1 MAHLDLANLR
11 TTLLDDT
18 QLAALALH
26 RTFAGHLPVSSGHLV
41 VCDPLVQAE
50 APALADY
57 TAPLGRHP
65 VEIIVHSGRP
75 ALAVVWFKPREA
87 LTASALH
94 WQMARWTTQDL
105 TGLDEDSFIGYPVD
119 AGIGCFMDTDTQQAL
134 LALIERADGDED
146 NAWSDAL
153 IDHDGLD
160 EGAEYRP
167 WGEDSPHGLVV
178 FTSGW
183 GDGVYPSYWALD
195 TSGIPAALVTD
206 FLCIQGG
213 DGRDEREI
221 ADQAYRDSLPP
232 DEAEALARL
241 VAAVERD
248 DPDALHVLLKDAPQ
262 RANQIE
268 PGCGGTA
275 LYEAIRLDRPQALR
289 VLLQGGELPT
299 MPERLH
305 EQGDRLSGLRAVPE
319 EAAQRGVDG
328 GSGST
333 RRCGRTATGRT
344 ATPQLLGPAVPPEL
358 TGAGKQQRRA
368 WPGATV
374 SRIGGAVAGRCLSP
388 HPPPARPVHWP

>member
-1 MAHLDLANLR
+1 LPKTTLPLPSASGTVGTFTALGAAMAHLDLANLR
-11 TTLLDDT
+11 TCLLDDT
-18 QLAALALH
+18 QLAAVALH
-26 RTFAGHLPVSSGHLV
+26 RTFAGHLPVSSGQLV

-65 VEIIVHSGRP
+65 VEIIMHSGRP

-87 LTASALH
+87 LTATALH

-134 LALIERADGDED
+134 LALIEQADGDED
-146 NAWSDAL
+146 GEWSDAL

-195 TSGIPAALVTD
+195 TSGIPVALVTD

-221 ADQAYRDSLPP
+221 ADQAYRDNLPAA
-232 DEAEALARL
+232 EAEALARL

-248 DPDALHVLLKDAPQ
+248 DTEALQDLLKGAPQ

-289 VLLQGGELPT
+289 VLLQGGALPA

-305 EQGDRLSGLRAVPE
+305 MSKVTGYLDYARFLKKPRSAELMAVLEAPVVAEPTLAALPRRSFWDRLF
-319 EAAQRGVDG
+319 
-328 GSGST
+328 
-333 RRCGRTATGRT
+333 GRN
-344 ATPQLLGPAVPPEL
+344 
-358 TGAGKQQRRA
+358 
-368 WPGATV
+368 
-374 SRIGGAVAGRCLSP
+374 
-388 HPPPARPVHWP
+388 

>member
-18 QLAALALH
+18 QLAAMALH

-134 LALIERADGDED
+134 LALIEQADGDEGSE
-146 NAWSDAL
+146 WSDAL

-167 WGEDSPHGLVV
+167 LGRGL
-178 FTSGW
+178 TAW
-183 GDGVYPSYWALD
+183 
-195 TSGIPAALVTD
+195 T
-206 FLCIQGG
+206 
-213 DGRDEREI
+213 GRI
-221 ADQAYRDSLPP
+221 HQ
-232 DEAEALARL
+232 RL
-241 VAAVERD
+241 GR
-248 DPDALHVLLKDAPQ
+248 
-262 RANQIE
+262 R
-268 PGCGGTA
+268 
-275 LYEAIRLDRPQALR
+275 
-289 VLLQGGELPT
+289 
-299 MPERLH
+299 
-305 EQGDRLSGLRAVPE
+305 RLSE
-319 EAAQRGVDG
+319 
-328 GSGST
+328 
-333 RRCGRTATGRT
+333 
-344 ATPQLLGPAVPPEL
+344 LLG
-358 TGAGKQQRRA
+358 AGYLRR
-368 WPGATV
+368 
-374 SRIGGAVAGRCLSP
+374 SGRSG
-388 HPPPARPVHWP
+388 HRFPVHPGR

>member
-18 QLAALALH
+18 QLAAVALH
-26 RTFAGHLPVSSGHLV
+26 RTLAGHLPVSSGHLV

-57 TAPLGRHP
+57 IAPAGRHP

-75 ALAVVWFKPREA
+75 ALAVAWFKPRQA

-105 TGLDEDSFIGYPVD
+105 TGLDDDSFIGYPVD
-119 AGIGCFMDTDTQQAL
+119 AGIGCFMDTGTQQAL
-134 LALIERADGDED
+134 LALIEQTAGDED
-146 NAWSDAL
+146 SAWSDAL

-178 FTSGW
+178 FTTGW

-195 TSGIPAALVTD
+195 TSGHPVALVTD
-206 FLCIQGG
+206 FLCIQNG

-232 DEAEALARL
+232 EEAEALARL

-248 DPDALHVLLKDAPQ
+248 DADALRVLLEEAPQ

-275 LYEAIRLDRPQALR
+275 LFEAIRLDRPQALR
-289 VLLQGGELPT
+289 VLLQGAALPA

-305 EQGDRLSGLRAVPE
+305 MNKVTRYLDYARFLKKPRSAELMAVLEAPIVAVEPPSAAPRRRSFWDRLF
-319 EAAQRGVDG
+319 
-328 GSGST
+328 
-333 RRCGRTATGRT
+333 GRN
-344 ATPQLLGPAVPPEL
+344 
-358 TGAGKQQRRA
+358 
-368 WPGATV
+368 
-374 SRIGGAVAGRCLSP
+374 
-388 HPPPARPVHWP
+388 

>member
-18 QLAALALH
+18 QLAAVALH

-65 VEIIVHSGRP
+65 VEIVVHSGRP

-87 LTASALH
+87 LTATALH

-134 LALIERADGDED
+134 LALIERADGDEGGE
-146 NAWSDAL
+146 WSDAL

-160 EGAEYRP
+160 EGTEYRP

-195 TSGIPAALVTD
+195 TSGIPVALVTD

-232 DEAEALARL
+232 EEAEALARL

-248 DPDALHVLLKDAPQ
+248 DANALRDLLKDAPQ

-275 LYEAIRLDRPQALR
+275 VFEAIRLDRPEALR
-289 VLLQGGELPT
+289 VLLQGGALPA

-305 EQGDRLSGLRAVPE
+305 MSKVTSYLDYARFLKKPRSAELMAVLEAPVIAEPTPAAPPRRGFWVRLF
-319 EAAQRGVDG
+319 
-328 GSGST
+328 
-333 RRCGRTATGRT
+333 GRN
-344 ATPQLLGPAVPPEL
+344 
-358 TGAGKQQRRA
+358 
-368 WPGATV
+368 
-374 SRIGGAVAGRCLSP
+374 
-388 HPPPARPVHWP
+388 

>member
-11 TTLLDDT
+11 TCLLDDT
-18 QLAALALH
+18 QLAAVALA
-26 RTFAGHLPVSSGHLV
+26 RSFAGSLPVSSGHLV

-57 TAPLGRHP
+57 TAPVGLHP

-75 ALAVVWFKPREA
+75 ALAVVWFKPRQA
-87 LTASALH
+87 LAVSALH

-134 LALIERADGDED
+134 LALIDQGDE
-146 NAWSDAL
+146 AWSDAL

-167 WGEDSPHGLVV
+167 WGQDSPHGLVV

-195 TSGIPAALVTD
+195 TSGIPVALVTD
-206 FLCIQGG
+206 FLCIEGG

-221 ADQAYRDSLPP
+221 ADQAYRDSLAPE
-232 DEAEALARL
+232 EAEALAQL
-241 VAAVERD
+241 VAAVKRD
-248 DPDALHVLLKDAPQ
+248 DADALRALLKDAPQ

-275 LYEAIRLDRPQALR
+275 LFEAIRLDRPQALR
-289 VLLQGGELPT
+289 ALLQGAALPA
-299 MPERLH
+299 MPQSLH
-305 EQGDRLSGLRAVPE
+305 TSKVTSYLDYARILKKPRSAGLMAVL
-319 EAAQRGVDG
+319 EAPVIAR
-328 GSGST
+328 
-333 RRCGRTATGRT
+333 
-344 ATPQLLGPAVPPEL
+344 P
-358 TGAGKQQRRA
+358 
-368 WPGATV
+368 ATV
-374 SRIGGAVAGRCLSP
+374 EQ
-388 HPPPARPVHWP
+388 ARPGFWARLFGRR

>member
-1 MAHLDLANLR
+1 M
-11 TTLLDDT
+11 
-18 QLAALALH
+18 
-26 RTFAGHLPVSSGHLV
+26 
-41 VCDPLVQAE
+41 
-50 APALADY
+50 
-57 TAPLGRHP
+57 
-65 VEIIVHSGRP
+65 HSGRP

-134 LALIERADGDED
+134 LALIEQANGDED
-146 NAWSDAL
+146 SAWSDAL

-195 TSGIPAALVTD
+195 TSGIPVALVTD

-221 ADQAYRDSLPP
+221 ADQAYRDNLPP
-232 DEAEALARL
+232 EEAEALARL
-241 VAAVERD
+241 VEAVERD
-248 DPDALHVLLKDAPQ
+248 DADALRDLLKDAPQ

-275 LYEAIRLDRPQALR
+275 VFEAIRQDRPEALR
-289 VLLQGGELPT
+289 VLLQGGALPA

-305 EQGDRLSGLRAVPE
+305 MSKVTSYLDYAHFLKKPRSGA
-319 EAAQRGVDG
+319 D
-328 GSGST
+328 GST
-333 RRCGRTATGRT
+333 GSAGGGYHPHADAGTST
-344 ATPQLLGPAVPPEL
+344 QFLGPAVRAEVIDP
-358 TGAGKQQRRA
+358 GNSNAGHGPA
-368 WPGATV
+368 LPF
-374 SRIGGAVAGRCLSP
+374 SSLSP
-388 HPPPARPVHWP
+388 HPPPAHPVHWP

>member
-18 QLAALALH
+18 QLAAVALH

-57 TAPLGRHP
+57 TAPLGRHS
-65 VEIIVHSGRP
+65 VEVIVHSGRP
-75 ALAVVWFKPREA
+75 ALAVVWFKPRQL

-119 AGIGCFMDTDTQQAL
+119 AGIGCFMDTDTQRAL
-134 LALIERADGDED
+134 LTLIEQADGDEESE
-146 NAWSDAL
+146 WSDAL
-153 IDHDGLD
+153 IDHEGLD

-195 TSGIPAALVTD
+195 TSGTPVALVTD
-206 FLCIQGG
+206 FLCIEGG

-221 ADQAYRDSLPP
+221 ADQAYRDNLPP
-232 DEAEALARL
+232 AEAEALARL

-248 DPDALHVLLKDAPQ
+248 DVEALRPLLKDAPQ

-275 LYEAIRLDRPQALR
+275 MFEAIRLDRPQALR
-289 VLLQGGELPT
+289 VLLQGGALPA

-305 EQGDRLSGLRAVPE
+305 MSKVTSYLDYARFLNKPRSAELMAVL
-319 EAAQRGVDG
+319 EAPV
-328 GSGST
+328 
-333 RRCGRTATGRT
+333 
-344 ATPQLLGPAVPPEL
+344 
-358 TGAGKQQRRA
+358 
-368 WPGATV
+368 
-374 SRIGGAVAGRCLSP
+374 VAAE
-388 HPPPARPVHWP
+388 PPPAAPRRRSFWDRLFGRK

>member
-11 TTLLDDT
+11 TCLLDDT
-18 QLAALALH
+18 QLAAVALH
-26 RTFAGHLPVSSGHLV
+26 RTFAGHLPVSSGQLV

-87 LTASALH
+87 LTATALH

-134 LALIERADGDED
+134 LALIEQADGEEESE
-146 NAWSDAL
+146 WSDAL

-160 EGAEYRP
+160 EGVEYRP
-167 WGEDSPHGLVV
+167 WGENSPHGLVV

-183 GDGVYPSYWALD
+183 GDGVYPSYWGLD
-195 TSGIPAALVTD
+195 TSGIPVALVTD

-221 ADQAYRDSLPP
+221 ADQAYRDNLPP
-232 DEAEALARL
+232 CGSRGAG
-241 VAAVERD
+241 AAG
-248 DPDALHVLLKDAPQ
+248 
-262 RANQIE
+262 
-268 PGCGGTA
+268 GCGRRRRRGGIA
-275 LYEAIRLDRPQALR
+275 GPAEGCAAARQPDRTGLR
-289 VLLQGGELPT
+289 RHRPVRGDPPGPPAGIAGAVAGRRIAGNART
-299 MPERLH
+299 PAH
-305 EQGDRLSGLRAVPE
+305 EQGDRLSGLCALPE
-319 EAAQRGVDG
+319 EAAQRGTDG
-328 GSGST
+328 GAGSA
-333 RRCGRTATGRT
+333 RR
-344 ATPQLLGPAVPPEL
+344 
-358 TGAGKQQRRA
+358 
-368 WPGATV
+368 
-374 SRIGGAVAGRCLSP
+374 
-388 HPPPARPVHWP
+388 

>member
-11 TTLLDDT
+11 TCLLDDT
-18 QLAALALH
+18 QLAAVALH

-119 AGIGCFMDTDTQQAL
+119 AGIGCFMDTDTQRAL
-134 LALIERADGDED
+134 LALIEQADGDED
-146 NAWSDAL
+146 SEWSDAL

-160 EGAEYRP
+160 EGAEYRL
-167 WGEDSPHGLVV
+167 GRGLTARPGV

-195 TSGIPAALVTD
+195 TSGIPVALVTD

-221 ADQAYRDSLPP
+221 ADQAYRDNLPAA
-232 DEAEALARL
+232 EAEALARL

-248 DPDALHVLLKDAPQ
+248 DAEALRDLLEDAPQ

-275 LYEAIRLDRPQALR
+275 LFEAIRLDRPQALR
-289 VLLQGGELPT
+289 VLLQGGALPA

-305 EQGDRLSGLRAVPE
+305 MSKVTSYWTTRA
-319 EAAQRGVDG
+319 
-328 GSGST
+328 S
-333 RRCGRTATGRT
+333 
-344 ATPQLLGPAVPPEL
+344 
-358 TGAGKQQRRA
+358 
-368 WPGATV
+368 
-374 SRIGGAVAGRCLSP
+374 
-388 HPPPARPVHWP
+388 

>member
-195 TSGIPAALVTD
+195 TSGIPVALVTD

-248 DPDALHVLLKDAPQ
+248 DPDALHVLLKDAPP

-289 VLLQGGELPT
+289 VLLQGGELPGDARA
-299 MPERLH
+299 PAH
-305 EQGDRLSGLRAVPE
+305 EQGDRLSGLCALPE

-328 GSGST
+328 GSGSS
-333 RRCGRTATGRT
+333 RRCGRTATGRN
-344 ATPQLLGPAVPPEL
+344 ATPQLLGPAVRPEL
-358 TGAGKQQRRA
+358 IGAGKQQRRA

-374 SRIGGAVAGRCLSP
+374 SRIGGVSCG
-388 HPPPARPVHWP
+388 

>member
-18 QLAALALH
+18 QLAAVALH

-57 TAPLGRHP
+57 TAPVGRHP

-134 LALIERADGDED
+134 LALIERADGDEGGE
-146 NAWSDAL
+146 WSDAL

-160 EGAEYRP
+160 EGTEYRP

-195 TSGIPAALVTD
+195 TSGIPVALVTD

-232 DEAEALARL
+232 EEAEALARL
-241 VAAVERD
+241 VAAVGRD
-248 DPDALHVLLKDAPQ
+248 DANALRDLLKDAPQ

-275 LYEAIRLDRPQALR
+275 VFEAIRLDRPEALR
-289 VLLQGGELPT
+289 VLLQGGALPA

-305 EQGDRLSGLRAVPE
+305 MKGDQLPGLCALPE
-319 EAAQRGVDG
+319 EATQRGADG
-328 GSGST
+328 GAGST
-333 RRCGRTATGRT
+333 GHGRAHTGRT
-344 ATPQLLGPAVPPEL
+344 APAQLLGPVVRAEV

-374 SRIGGAVAGRCLSP
+374 SQIGGAVVGRCLSP
-388 HPPPARPVHWP
+388 HPLPTRPAHWP